1 MLIKVR
7 NTKAEVEVEKDI
19 PLPELIRLLNKA
31 WGKSPYDI
39 NNGDCDSFADALYA
53 AAEQMGLYVEWF
65 DSYDEVGLPVHYW
78 VCIEG
83 KHYDAEAPEEATSRD
98 TAGDLTWRRASKLVD
113 SSRADAGCRR

>member
-83 KHYDAEAPEEATSRD
+83 KHYDAEAPEGVDE
-98 TAGDLTWRRASKLVD
+98 WRELPIFKNHFLKKAESTV
-113 SSRADAGCRR
+113 S